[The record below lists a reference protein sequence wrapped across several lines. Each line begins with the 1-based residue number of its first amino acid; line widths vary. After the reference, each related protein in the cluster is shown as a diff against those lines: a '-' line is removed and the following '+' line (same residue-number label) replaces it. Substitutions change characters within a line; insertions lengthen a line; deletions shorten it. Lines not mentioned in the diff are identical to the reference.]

1 MDYSY
6 NKNLFREFLSYPE
19 RSDLRLFEDK
29 KRLDKLELLIMSYI
43 DNYGFGF
50 LLTEYKEITKN
61 WIPISKNNAWSNL
74 HRFVRESDLNSLNGG
89 N

>member
-43 DNYGFGF
+43 DNYGLGF
-50 LLTEYKEITKN
+50 MLKEFEDITKN
-61 WIPISKNNAWSNL
+61 FYTKDQAYDNL
-74 HRFVRESDLNSLNGG
+74 KPFIRESDLIKIKDVI
-89 N
+89 